1 MNQSRQEHLK
11 RAAEQIKKAKEI
23 EAVKEKEY
31 FEKITGGTRWK
42 IFTFFSLFCVLL
54 ALLTTVDTFVDGKTV
69 KLNQG
74 DFKFDRS
81 LGAMDYQ
88 SVWVNENDL
97 FLVHF
102 QDLQDKDLNTFEVT
116 ESFIFR
122 DYKYLSF
129 IQAYEDSVTPLTR
142 IRKYA
147 TKRVSIYDWF
157 PLTQVF
163 LFMPLLVL
171 LFKRQK
177 PWFNFAQMACFILI
191 FPGSLILLYTLIF

>member
-11 RAAEQIKKAKEI
+11 RAAEQIKKAKEF

-31 FEKITGGTRWK
+31 YEKITGGTRWK
-42 IFTFFSLFCVLL
+42 IFTFFTFFCVLL
-54 ALLTTVDTFVDGKTV
+54 ALLTTFDTFVDGKTV
-69 KLNQG
+69 KLSQG
-74 DFKFDRS
+74 EFKFERS
-81 LGAMDYQ
+81 LYSIDYQ
-88 SVWVNENDL
+88 SVWVNDDDL

-102 QDLQDKDLNTFEVT
+102 KDLQDKDLNTFEVT

-142 IRKYA
+142 KRKYA
-147 TKRVSIYDWF
+147 SKRISIYDWF
-157 PLTQVF
+157 PLTQVLLLLPLFVF
-163 LFMPLLVL
+163 LY
-171 LFKRQK
+171 KRQK

-191 FPGSLILLYTLIF
+191 FPGSLVLLYSLIF